1 MKKMKKLSLVMA
13 IASIV
18 SGVTVNPTSAT
29 TKTDSNV
36 NARYG
41 IMRPNKPMFA
51 PDVIDVK
58 SQPTGF
64 ITGPTIL
71 NIGKKKIYFYK
82 DSDLYDVTFHLNYS
96 YNKYNDEITFNGDI
110 GDKAKIHSN
119 ALEIPAGPYVDFT
132 FKMKDVDEDNP
143 IKLTFKRGYNSIH

>member
-18 SGVTVNPTSAT
+18 SGVTANPTSAT

-41 IMRPNKPMFA
+41 IIGPSTPMFV

-64 ITGPTIL
+64 ITGPTVL

-82 DSDLYDVTFHLNYS
+82 DFDLYDVTFRLNYS
-96 YNKYNDEITFNGDI
+96 YDRYNDEITFSGDI

-119 ALEIPAGPYVDFT
+119 ALGIPVGHYVNFT
-132 FKMKDVDEDNP
+132 FKMKNVDEGNP
-143 IKLTFKRGYNSIH
+143 IKLTFKRV

>member
-18 SGVTVNPTSAT
+18 SGVTANPTSAT

-41 IMRPNKPMFA
+41 IMQPSKPMFA

-71 NIGKKKIYFYK
+71 NIGNKKIYFYK
-82 DSDLYDVTFHLNYS
+82 DFDLYDVTFRLNYS
-96 YNKYNDEITFNGDI
+96 YDRYNDEITFNGDI

-119 ALEIPAGPYVDFT
+119 DLGISVGHYVNFT
-132 FKMKDVDEDNP
+132 FKMKNVDEDNP
-143 IKLTFKRGYNSIH
+143 IKLTFKRV